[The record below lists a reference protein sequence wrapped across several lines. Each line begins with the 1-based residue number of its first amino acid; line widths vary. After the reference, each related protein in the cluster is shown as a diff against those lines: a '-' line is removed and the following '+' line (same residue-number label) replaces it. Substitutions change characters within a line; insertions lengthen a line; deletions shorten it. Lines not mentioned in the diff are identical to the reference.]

1 MTVMRGTR
9 PHLLGLVVAAAIVG
23 ATPLAHASDLYKPG
37 TWAAMASDRLASRV
51 GDSLTVLIY
60 ESSQAQ
66 NTSQSSRQGGIQASG
81 QVGSSTVNHSGQ
93 LSATAGYS
101 GNGQTGRTE
110 QMIAQISVVVDAV
123 LPNGDLHVVGEQ
135 ALKING
141 QHTRIRLR
149 GRVRREDISS
159 LNTIRSSMVAD
170 AAIDYDG
177 APLGTTER
185 RPGIAR
191 RVLGWFGIH

>member
-1 MTVMRGTR
+1 
-9 PHLLGLVVAAAIVG
+9 
-23 ATPLAHASDLYKPG
+23 
-37 TWAAMASDRLASRV
+37 MASDRLASRV

-81 QVGSSTVNHSGQ
+81 QAGSSTVNHSGQ

-110 QMIAQISVVVDAV
+110 QMIAQISVVVDGV

-149 GRVRREDISS
+149 GRIRREDISS
-159 LNTIRSSMVAD
+159 LNTVRSSMVAD

-177 APLGTTER
+177 APLGTSER
-185 RPGIAR
+185 RSGVAR
-191 RVLGWFGIH
+191 RVLGWFGLH